1 MKLRD
6 QLLDIYKG
14 TGVKLTKFGM
24 MYLRIDINYI
34 IIYIYSI
41 KKILLLN

>member
-1 MKLRD
+1 MKLRN

-24 MYLRIDINYI
+24 MHLRIDINYI
-34 IIYIYSI
+34 YIYSI
-41 KKILLLN
+41 KKYCC